1 MNDKRNQ
8 LLNNN
13 LWQLMFKLSIP
24 SIVGMLVIG
33 LYSFVDAIFVG
44 QWVGEEALGAI
55 SVAYPF
61 TLINNGIAV
70 LVGIGS
76 ASVLSRAIGKKD
88 DNTIKLIMGNLL
100 LTTLVLSLIVLILGV
115 IFTEHFIALSGA
127 KGNIFTLAT
136 TYLRIVFI
144 GSFFV
149 NFSQSANMVIRGEGK
164 MTIAMS
170 IMAMGAVLNI
180 ILDVFAIKIMNLGIA
195 GAALATI
202 TAQLIQ
208 AIATFY
214 YFVKV
219 SPSVKLKRI
228 AFAPALL
235 PEIFSIGVSAMLMQ
249 VLSLVQQTLMYA
261 VIARVGGQNS
271 IILIGAVMRYL
282 MLSFIPLWG
291 ISQGFQPLVGTN
303 FGANQFDRVKG
314 ATRVFSIAAIVVG
327 LLFWVPFMLFTDNIL
342 SWFIKNPAIINAGV
356 FNARLAYSIFPLMGV
371 SIILLTLFQAIG
383 DAKKA
388 GLIVLMK
395 QLFLFAPILLLASV
409 SPLKETGVF
418 LTLPLTDLIVLFI
431 TLFMVK
437 QRFNKMSIPAGKSL
451 K

>member
-8 LLNNN
+8 LLNDS
-13 LWQLMFKLSIP
+13 LWKLMFKLSIP

-33 LYSFVDAIFVG
+33 LYTFVDAIFVG
-44 QWVGEEALGAI
+44 QWVGEDALGAI
-55 SVAYPF
+55 AVAYPF

-88 DNTIKLIMGNLL
+88 DDTIKLIMGNLL
-100 LTTLVLSLIVLILGV
+100 LTVLILSLVVLILGMT
-115 IFTEHFIALSGA
+115 FTEQLIALSGA
-127 KGNIFTLAT
+127 EGNIFALAT
-136 TYLRIVFI
+136 TYLRIIFI

-164 MTIAMS
+164 MTVAMS
-170 IMAMGAVLNI
+170 IMAMGAILNI
-180 ILDVFAIKIMNLGIA
+180 VLDVFTIKVMNLGIA
-195 GAALATI
+195 GAAIATI
-202 TAQLIQ
+202 AAQLIQ
-208 AIATFY
+208 AIATLY
-214 YFVKV
+214 YFIKV

-228 AFAPALL
+228 AFAPRLL

-261 VIARVGGQNS
+261 VISRVGGQKS

-303 FGANQFDRVKG
+303 FGANQFNRVKD
-314 ATRVFSIAAIVVG
+314 ATRVFSIAAIAVG
-327 LLFWVPFMLFTDNIL
+327 LLFWVPFMLFTENIL
-342 SWFIKNPAIINAGV
+342 SWFIKNPAIVSAGV
-356 FNARLAYSIFPLMGV
+356 SNARLAYIIFPLMGV

-395 QLFLFAPILLLASV
+395 QLFLFAPILLIAAA
-409 SPLKETGVF
+409 SPLKDTGVF
-418 LTLPLTDLIVLFI
+418 LTMPLTDLIVLFI
-431 TLFMVK
+431 TLYMIK
-437 QRFNKMSIPAGKSL
+437 QSFSKMSAPIAKSL